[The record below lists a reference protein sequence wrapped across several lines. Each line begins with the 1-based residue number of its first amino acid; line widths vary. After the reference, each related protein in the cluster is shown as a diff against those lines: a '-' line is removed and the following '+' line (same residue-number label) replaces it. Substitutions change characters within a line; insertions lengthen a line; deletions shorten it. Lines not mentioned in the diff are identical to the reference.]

1 MHDIKGNVVN
11 IQVSGPASA
20 MKAKKLAEPRKIML
34 GGDLTGSVEFDGS
47 QDVVLEA
54 KVLNAQETAKPDYSQ
69 NDEAQPDY
77 IKHRPGGYDVV
88 TPGVTIQWDGVIGD
102 RTVLTIVNDD
112 IFRDVKISDVVLTKE
127 MLIGATAD
135 GAEVQEGHLTDGDG
149 YVSLAMGSK
158 QILSFSKT
166 GSVDVNGFEHRV
178 TETGT
183 YAYVPSMDPVPS
195 NLYIAELVTA
205 NVVKPVQIPA
215 TYLDLATPDYY
226 QNDATQPD
234 YIKNRPGGYYQTVPA
249 INIQWDGV
257 VGDKP
262 NAVIGGNIVVKV
274 SDEILTAEQIIGA
287 TAVMVRGAESKS
299 MILSEDQ
306 IMSGDGFVME
316 TRGAII
322 SCSKT
327 TFEIDGLPLTFPETG
342 TYFISVEEDGYKMY
356 VSSLTKPEKQELVP
370 IPGELTNI
378 KGGYDLPAISNQP
391 VYSGTV
397 PSSAFSVSTQAEQG
411 RRIAVAVVVE
421 QNYGAPITLANPLA
435 EGATVSGTVNGMA
448 VSGVVEKDS
457 AGSLNA
463 ALYTTGAS
471 ARVAVM
477 VAGGSSGTLVC
488 TLTSDAVMVSG
499 NPPETDM
506 VLALSQSREAMP
518 KVIPAEYLDVDL
530 SAVQNQINEMQM
542 AMNDMP
548 AKTNPV
554 FRGSFSQNR
563 AVGTVIGDDSHVEGL
578 NCTAS
583 GLRSHAEGLG
593 CQATNEDAH
602 AEGNGCTASGVRS
615 HAEGVECIAAGQDQ
629 HVQGRCNIEDD
640 ANKYAHIVGN
650 GLNYTNRSNAHT
662 LDWSGVP
669 WYQGRPQFGGTAQ
682 DNGSQTV
689 MANGDKELILVSS
702 TVGSTKKFKITVD
715 DTGTLSA
722 TEVTT

>member
-1 MHDIKGNVVN
+1 MADYKLDYTGEEVN
-11 IQVSGPASA
+11 RAIGEVLDGQVSGGTQS
-20 MKAKKLAEPRKIML
+20 
-34 GGDLTGSVEFDGS
+34 
-47 QDVVLEA
+47 
-54 KVLNAQETAKPDYSQ
+54 DY
-69 NDEAQPDY
+69 
-77 IKHRPGGYDVV
+77 
-88 TPGVTIQWDGVIGD
+88 T
-102 RTVLTIVNDD
+102 
-112 IFRDVKISDVVLTKE
+112 
-127 MLIGATAD
+127 
-135 GAEVQEGHLTDGDG
+135 
-149 YVSLAMGSK
+149 
-158 QILSFSKT
+158 
-166 GSVDVNGFEHRV
+166 
-178 TETGT
+178 
-183 YAYVPSMDPVPS
+183 
-195 NLYIAELVTA
+195 
-205 NVVKPVQIPA
+205 
-215 TYLDLATPDYY
+215 

-234 YIKNRPGGYYQTVPA
+234 YIKNRPGGYYQAVPA

-262 NAVIGGNIVVKV
+262 NVDAGRMIFVKV
-274 SDEILTAEQIIGA
+274 SDEILTADRVIGA
-287 TAVMVRGAESKS
+287 TVVMVRGAESQS
-299 MILSEDQ
+299 MILSEDR
-306 IMSGDGFVME
+306 IMSGDGFISAE
-316 TRGAII
+316 NAII

-327 TFEIDGLPLTFPETG
+327 TVEMGGGILTFPETG
-342 TYFISVEEDGYKMY
+342 TYFAYMEKGGNKTN
-356 VSSLTKPEKQELVP
+356 VSSLTKPETQELVP

-391 VYSGTV
+391 VYIGTV
-397 PSSAFSVSTQAEQG
+397 PSSAFSAT
-411 RRIAVAVVVE
+411 ITH
-421 QNYGAPITLANPLA
+421 YGAPITLANPLV

-463 ALYTTGAS
+463 ALYTTG
-471 ARVAVM
+471 
-477 VAGGSSGTLVC
+477 GSGGTLVC

-499 NPPETDM
+499 NPPEIDM

-530 SAVQNQINEMQM
+530 NAVQNQINEMQM

-548 AKTNPV
+548 SKTNPV

-563 AVGTVIGDDSHVEGL
+563 AEGTVIGGASHVEGL
-578 NCTAS
+578 DCTAS
-583 GLRSHAEGLG
+583 GLRSHAEGYA
-593 CQATNEDAH
+593 CQATNQDAH

-615 HAEGVECIAAGQDQ
+615 HAEGMECIAAGEDQ
-629 HVQGRCNIEDD
+629 HVQGRGNIEDD

-650 GLNYTNRSNAHT
+650 GLGSSSRSNAHT

-689 MANGDKELILVSS
+689 MANGDKEIILASS

>member
-1 MHDIKGNVVN
+1 MQPYKLDYTGDEVNSAIKKVLDG
-11 IQVSGPASA
+11 QVSGGTQS
-20 MKAKKLAEPRKIML
+20 
-34 GGDLTGSVEFDGS
+34 
-47 QDVVLEA
+47 
-54 KVLNAQETAKPDYSQ
+54 DY
-69 NDEAQPDY
+69 
-77 IKHRPGGYDVV
+77 
-88 TPGVTIQWDGVIGD
+88 T
-102 RTVLTIVNDD
+102 
-112 IFRDVKISDVVLTKE
+112 
-127 MLIGATAD
+127 
-135 GAEVQEGHLTDGDG
+135 
-149 YVSLAMGSK
+149 
-158 QILSFSKT
+158 
-166 GSVDVNGFEHRV
+166 
-178 TETGT
+178 
-183 YAYVPSMDPVPS
+183 
-195 NLYIAELVTA
+195 
-205 NVVKPVQIPA
+205 
-215 TYLDLATPDYY
+215 

-274 SDEILTAEQIIGA
+274 SDEILTADRVIGS
-287 TAVMVRGAESKS
+287 TVVSVQGAESQSK
-299 MILSEDQ
+299 ILSEDQ
-306 IMSGDGFVME
+306 IMSGDGVIVA
-316 TRGAII
+316 RAGSVIL

-327 TFEIDGLPLTFPETG
+327 TTEMGGETFTFPETG
-342 TYFISVEEDGYKMY
+342 TYFAYMEVGGDKMY
-356 VSSLTKPEKQELVP
+356 VSSLTKPETQELVP

-397 PSSAFSVSTQAEQG
+397 PSSAFSATITHYGAH
-411 RRIAVAVVVE
+411 ITPYVAHITH
-421 QNYGAPITLANPLA
+421 YGAPITLATPLA
-435 EGATVSGTVNGMA
+435 EGATVSGTVNGTA

-463 ALYTTGAS
+463 ALYT
-471 ARVAVM
+471 
-477 VAGGSSGTLVC
+477 SGTLVC
-488 TLTSDAVMVSG
+488 TLTSDAVMVSDD
-499 NPPETDM
+499 PPETDM

-530 SAVQNQINEMQM
+530 NAVQNQINEMQM

-563 AVGTVIGDDSHVEGL
+563 AEGTVIGGASHVEGL
-578 NCTAS
+578 DCTAS
-583 GLRSHAEGLG
+583 GLRSHAEGYT
-593 CQATNEDAH
+593 CQATNQDAH
-602 AEGNGCTASGVRS
+602 AEGNGCTASGMRS
-615 HAEGVECIAAGQDQ
+615 HAEGMECIAAGKDQ
-629 HVQGRCNIEDD
+629 HVQGRGNIEDG

-650 GLNYTNRSNAHT
+650 GLGYSRRSNAHT

-689 MANGDKELILVSS
+689 MANGDKELILASS

>member
-1 MHDIKGNVVN
+1 MADYKLDYTGEEVN
-11 IQVSGPASA
+11 RAIGQVLDGQVSGGTQS
-20 MKAKKLAEPRKIML
+20 
-34 GGDLTGSVEFDGS
+34 
-47 QDVVLEA
+47 
-54 KVLNAQETAKPDYSQ
+54 DY
-69 NDEAQPDY
+69 
-77 IKHRPGGYDVV
+77 
-88 TPGVTIQWDGVIGD
+88 T
-102 RTVLTIVNDD
+102 
-112 IFRDVKISDVVLTKE
+112 
-127 MLIGATAD
+127 
-135 GAEVQEGHLTDGDG
+135 
-149 YVSLAMGSK
+149 
-158 QILSFSKT
+158 
-166 GSVDVNGFEHRV
+166 
-178 TETGT
+178 
-183 YAYVPSMDPVPS
+183 
-195 NLYIAELVTA
+195 
-205 NVVKPVQIPA
+205 
-215 TYLDLATPDYY
+215 

-234 YIKNRPGGYYQTVPA
+234 YIKNRPGGYYQTGPGVD
-249 INIQWDGV
+249 ITWDGV
-257 VGDKP
+257 IGDRP
-262 NAVIGGNIVVKV
+262 TAQPDEGMYLVKV

-287 TAVMVRGAESKS
+287 TAVMVRGAESQS
-299 MILSEDQ
+299 MILSEDR

-327 TFEIDGLPLTFPETG
+327 TVEISGMPLTLPETG
-342 TYFISVEEDGYKMY
+342 TYFAHMEEAGDKTY
-356 VSSLTKPEKQELVP
+356 VSSLTKPGTQELVP

-397 PSSAFSVSTQAEQG
+397 PSSAFSATITHYGAH
-411 RRIAVAVVVE
+411 ITPYVAHITH
-421 QNYGAPITLANPLA
+421 YGAPITLATPLA

-471 ARVAVM
+471 AQVAVM

-488 TLTSDAVMVSG
+488 PLTSDAVMVSG

-583 GLRSHAEGLG
+583 GLRSHAEGRG

-615 HAEGVECIAAGQDQ
+615 HAEGVKCIAAGQDQ

-689 MANGDKELILVSS
+689 MANGDKNIILASS
-702 TVGSTKKFKITVD
+702 TAGSTKKFKITVD
-715 DTGTLSA
+715 DAGTLSA